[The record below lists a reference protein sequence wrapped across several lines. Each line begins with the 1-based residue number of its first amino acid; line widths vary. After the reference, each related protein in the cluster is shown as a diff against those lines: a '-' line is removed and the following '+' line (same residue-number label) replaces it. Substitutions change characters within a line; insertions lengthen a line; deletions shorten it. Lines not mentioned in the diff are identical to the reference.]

1 MEPPVPE
8 STGRAAPPCVP
19 EAGPP
24 ARGGTP
30 CPGVSPS
37 PPVLP
42 PGRALCAA
50 GRLARAAPVP
60 ARALALPRAACTGQS
75 PAAPAPLLLPPDVPC
90 PHLVTIR
97 SAPRQSPRHCL
108 PSAPSLRG
116 GGPVPPA
123 PSPPAATAAHRGCG
137 TGSHLPRASASPSP
151 SQRELPAGGPQDYF
165 SIITFWCTVIFSCN
179 LISQELPPE
188 PVFNLMDVDITLE
201 RLSY

>member
-8 STGRAAPPCVP
+8 SVGRAAPPRVP

-24 ARGGTP
+24 VRGGTP

-42 PGRALCAA
+42 LGRALCAA
-50 GRLARAAPVP
+50 GRLARAGPVP
-60 ARALALPRAACTGQS
+60 ARALALPARCLYRAEPGS
-75 PAAPAPLLLPPDVPC
+75 PGPAAPAPRRALPPLGDNPFC
-90 PHLVTIR
+90 
-97 SAPRQSPRHCL
+97 SPPEPLAL
-108 PSAPSLRG
+108 PALSPFPAG
-116 GGPVPPA
+116 WGPVPPA
-123 PSPPAATAAHRGCG
+123 PLPPAATAAHRGCG
-137 TGSHLPRASASPSP
+137 TGSLLPRASASPSP